1 MKRLQVFLLALV
13 TISFVLPTA
22 VVSADPPS
30 AGRALVLP
38 ITGSASGGITFK
50 GTVAVQRFVQ
60 RNDENGVLRVFAM
73 GAVSGS
79 LAGPT
84 GPIGTSLVLPVTFP
98 VRIGDA
104 VTTHAERGR
113 INPTS
118 LSAPGYGGRVILA
131 QATCGVL
138 HLALGAVDLN
148 LLGVAVTTTPVTI
161 DINGDTGGALGNL
174 VCAVLDTVNNV
185 VGVVNLLNSLLGV
198 VTGLLG
204 GLTGG
209 LAGGLGGVLPM

>member
-1 MKRLQVFLLALV
+1 MKRLQLFLLALV

-60 RNDENGVLRVFAM
+60 RNGEVFAM

-131 QATCGVL
+131 QATTCGVL

-185 VGVVNLLNSLLGV
+185 VGLVNLLNSLLGV